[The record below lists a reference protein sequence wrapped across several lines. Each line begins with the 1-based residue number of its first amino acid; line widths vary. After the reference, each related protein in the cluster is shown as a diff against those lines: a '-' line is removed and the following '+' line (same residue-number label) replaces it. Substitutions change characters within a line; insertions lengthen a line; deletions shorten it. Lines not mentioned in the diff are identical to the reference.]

1 MKQVQL
7 SLSDQALLA
16 VNYHGPNL
24 CEPLKIQ
31 MGFWHNSYIYSWN
44 DSNNLF
50 HTFITTCCITI
61 HQYSVYHITLATI
74 CQCSKIKYHCSS

>member
-31 MGFWHNSYIYSWN
+31 MGFWHNSYIYICAGYC
-44 DSNNLF
+44 NLCY
-50 HTFITTCCITI
+50 T
-61 HQYSVYHITLATI
+61 
-74 CQCSKIKYHCSS
+74 